1 MSDAPD
7 DNDWVDTVAPTT
19 YVLDAKLMT
28 TKATL
33 FDECQRVL
41 RFPEYFG
48 RNWDALDECLR
59 DLDWLEYPLQRLVIV
74 DASELLVDGDDDDLA
89 TFLAIIRDASN
100 DADFT
105 VALHRP
111 DSRVWQAA
119 AGG

>member
-1 MSDAPD
+1 MSDD
-7 DNDWVDTVAPTT
+7 RHDDWVDTVAPTT

-28 TKATL
+28 TKSAL

-41 RFPEYFG
+41 RFPDYFG